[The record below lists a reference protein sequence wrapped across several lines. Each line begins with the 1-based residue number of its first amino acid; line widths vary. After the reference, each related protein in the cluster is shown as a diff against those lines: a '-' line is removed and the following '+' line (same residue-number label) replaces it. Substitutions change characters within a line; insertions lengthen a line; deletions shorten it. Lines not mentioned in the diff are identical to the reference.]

1 MNSLL
6 KRGWKTGMQRKSN
19 LQPRQTQNRHV
30 KRAAVPKDP
39 SNWIRLSQFCT
50 TLSAA
55 ISHPTGLLSSAHLG
69 AYHFRCTVPQFLPK
83 IQAWKRRK
91 DKNTRQVDFL
101 LYCHRFSKTVTSR
114 FAPVPPRPSPS
125 RFISSLPNPLTLPP
139 NSTLKT
145 IIPLSGAL
153 KVCSPLFEFT

>member
-30 KRAAVPKDP
+30 KRAAVPRDP

-55 ISHPTGLLSSAHLG
+55 ISHPTGLLSSACLG
-69 AYHFRCTVPQFLPK
+69 ACYFRCTVPQFLPK
-83 IQAWKRRK
+83 TQAWKRKK
-91 DKNTRQVDFL
+91 DKNPRQVAFL
-101 LYCHRFSKTVTSR
+101 LCCHRFSKTVTSR
-114 FAPVPPRPSPS
+114 FASVPPM
-125 RFISSLPNPLTLPP
+125 LPP
-139 NSTLKT
+139 KVSLLSLAPNTLSHSQT
-145 IIPLSGAL
+145 IIPLSRAL
-153 KVCSPLFEFT
+153 EVCSPLFEFT